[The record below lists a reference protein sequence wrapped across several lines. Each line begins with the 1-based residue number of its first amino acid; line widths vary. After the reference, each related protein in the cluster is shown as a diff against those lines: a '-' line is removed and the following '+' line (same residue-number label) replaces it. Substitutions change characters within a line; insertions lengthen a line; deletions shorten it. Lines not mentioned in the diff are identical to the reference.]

1 MHMIIIKKNERDS
14 IDKMLRRY
22 RQKLKVTKQVKEIR
36 DRKQYT
42 KPSEAKRLQLK
53 KAIYKQ
59 KLIDDEQ
66 KKL

>member
-1 MHMIIIKKNERDS
+1 MIIIKKNERDS

-59 KLIDDEQ
+59 KLRDDEQ

>member
-1 MHMIIIKKNERDS
+1 MIIIKKNERDS